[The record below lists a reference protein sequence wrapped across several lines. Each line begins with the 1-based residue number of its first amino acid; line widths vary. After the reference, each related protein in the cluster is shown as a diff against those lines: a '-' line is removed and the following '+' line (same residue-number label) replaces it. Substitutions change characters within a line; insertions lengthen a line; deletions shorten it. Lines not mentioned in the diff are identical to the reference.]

1 MLEDKHDALV
11 KMANEKEVLSSTN
24 RLLDERSQFVFFQ
37 KDEIIRELEN
47 KIEKERIQYHEAF
60 STKDKEIK
68 SKELNF
74 NQKIEEFKVC
84 SRLLMIFS

>member
-74 NQKIEEFKVC
+74 NQKIEEFKVF
-84 SRLLMIFS
+84 SRLLIIFS

>member
-24 RLLDERSQFVFFQ
+24 RLLDGGAQFVFFQ
-37 KDEIIRELEN
+37 KDKIIRELEN

-60 STKDKEIK
+60 STNDKEIK
-68 SKELNF
+68 SKELSF